1 MQAKGELWYGATAP
15 ELGRRDNPPTRT
27 VPRPTKD
34 KVGSFVYLKPVCGRA
49 SLVSCPEKLVLILW
63 AYKRAKQNNC

>member
-1 MQAKGELWYGATAP
+1 MAQLRLSWEDATT
-15 ELGRRDNPPTRT
+15 LPTRT

-34 KVGSFVYLKPVCGRA
+34 KVGSLVYLKPVCGRA
-49 SLVSCPEKLVLILW
+49 SLLSCPEKLVLILW